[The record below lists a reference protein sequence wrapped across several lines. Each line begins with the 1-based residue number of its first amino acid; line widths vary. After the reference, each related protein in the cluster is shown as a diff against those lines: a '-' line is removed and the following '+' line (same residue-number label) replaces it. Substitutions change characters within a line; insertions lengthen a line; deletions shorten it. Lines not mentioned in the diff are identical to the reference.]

1 MNDIIELRKVLF
13 DTLRGLRDK
22 QDPMDLDRAKA
33 INETSQSIINSV
45 KVEVDHMKLTG
56 GKGSGFIPVSAEP
69 VPVAGIP
76 QAPAKPRLDQKVEKL
91 NDAGN
96 LITHRLI

>member
-1 MNDIIELRKVLF
+1 MNDITELRKVLF

-22 QDPMDLDRAKA
+22 ENPMDLDRAKA

-45 KVEVDHMKLTG
+45 KVEVDHMKITG

-69 VPVAGIP
+69 AAAGIP
-76 QAPAKPRLDQKVEKL
+76 QTPAKPHLDQKVEKL